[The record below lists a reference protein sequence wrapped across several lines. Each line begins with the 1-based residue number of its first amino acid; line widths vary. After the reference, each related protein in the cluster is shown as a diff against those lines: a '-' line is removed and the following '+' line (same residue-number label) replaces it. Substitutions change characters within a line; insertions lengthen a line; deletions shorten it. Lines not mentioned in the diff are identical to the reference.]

1 MDGTELIE
9 LGMRED
15 MMLITAGIL
24 FLIAIAAVIIHLSIL
39 AKRALE
45 RGRIRVESMGET
57 ANDLMDN
64 ELDKL
69 K

>member
-1 MDGTELIE
+1 MAELIE
-9 LGMRED
+9 LGMQED

-24 FLIAIAAVIIHLSIL
+24 FLIGIAAVIIHLSIL

-45 RGRIRVESMGET
+45 RGRIQVESMGEA

-64 ELDKL
+64 DSDN
-69 K
+69 